1 MLTEQTTEFGIRS
14 KTRVPKTFSLL
25 LYYIVSIISVQC
37 VVENFILVKIPDGS
51 LYVFFRFSSA
61 FIEKAPVVLSA

>member
-25 LYYIVSIISVQC
+25 LYYIVSIISVQS
-37 VVENFILVKIPDGS
+37 VVENFILVKTVVFTCSADFPQPS
-51 LYVFFRFSSA
+51 LKKLPLFQV
-61 FIEKAPVVLSA
+61 PN